1 MAVTWNE
8 IMAGVHVARLEAQ
21 YPRLFPRVRLRMA
34 TLMEAADRRGQKLT
48 LQQAFDTAVEQQRAE
63 RRHLRKKLRAL
74 R

>member
-8 IMAGVHVARLEAQ
+8 IMAGVHVARLEAE

-34 TLMEAADRRGQKLT
+34 NLMEAAMREGRKMT
-48 LQQAFDTAVEQQRAE
+48 LRQAFDTAVEQQRAE
-63 RRHLRKKLRAL
+63 RRHLRAKLRTL